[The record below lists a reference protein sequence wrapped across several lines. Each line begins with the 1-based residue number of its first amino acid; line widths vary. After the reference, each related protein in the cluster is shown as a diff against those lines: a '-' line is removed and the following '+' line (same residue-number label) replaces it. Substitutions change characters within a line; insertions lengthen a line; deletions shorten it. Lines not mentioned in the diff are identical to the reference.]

1 MSPPR
6 VFPTLILACLLSAF
20 PSSARGQRVDEFPA
34 LNGASGIVRG
44 PDGALWFV
52 ELGGSSIGRLT
63 IAGEVSRVVSLGD
76 LGRIAWGPDG
86 NLWFTQSRPRFFGS
100 PALAAVGRMTPAGVV
115 TRYLLPVQ
123 SSSPYAIAAGPDGN
137 MWFTEQNAIGRIT
150 PDGRLTEF
158 VLNFRG
164 SPFDIIG
171 GPDGNVWFAAD
182 GIGRITPSGE
192 FTEFPLPAPA
202 TYANSLTQGPDG
214 NIWFTGGNR
223 DLSGFVG
230 RITME
235 GVIFT
240 VPYPDLPSGIDLG
253 PDGNL
258 WFTANLALPGL
269 PESSIGRVTPAGVI
283 SKVLTLDGRDLGKIV
298 AGPDRNL
305 WFTEGNRGIGR
316 LAIQTSGS
324 CVPDSTTLCLSGDRF
339 RAAVA
344 FRTAALPPAPGTGYA
359 VPLSPDAGAFWFFS
373 SGNLEVVVKVVD
385 GRPVNERFWAFV
397 AGLTDVEYELTVTD
411 TFTGA
416 IWTHRSR
423 PGTLASFA
431 DTGAFGR

>member
-1 MSPPR
+1 MILAGLLS
-6 VFPTLILACLLSAF
+6 VFPG
-20 PSSARGQRVDEFPA
+20 SARGQRIDEFPVP
-34 LNGASGIVRG
+34 NGASEIVLG

-63 IAGEVSRVVSLGD
+63 IAGEVSRVASPGD

-86 NLWFTQSRPRFFGS
+86 NLWFTQLHHRFLGT
-100 PALAAVGRMTPAGVV
+100 PDLAAVGRMTPGGVV
-115 TRYLLPVQ
+115 TRYLLPDQ

-137 MWFTEQNAIGRIT
+137 MWFTEQSAIGRIT

-158 VLNFRG
+158 VLDFKG
-164 SPFDIIG
+164 FPFDIIG

-202 TYANSLTQGPDG
+202 IYANSLARGPDG

-223 DLSGFVG
+223 DLSGVVG
-230 RITME
+230 RITMA
-235 GVIFT
+235 GVIST
-240 VPYPDLPSGIDLG
+240 VPYPDLPTGIAAG
-253 PDGNL
+253 PDGNV

-269 PESSIGRVTPAGVI
+269 PESSIGRITPAGVI
-283 SKVLTLDGRDLGKIV
+283 SRALTLDGRDLGKIV
-298 AGPDRNL
+298 AGADRNL
-305 WFTEGNRGIGR
+305 WLTEGNRGIGR
-316 LAIQTSGS
+316 LTIQTSGS
-324 CVPDSTTLCLSGDRF
+324 CLPDSTTLCLAGDRF

-344 FRTAALPPAPGTGYA
+344 FRTAANPPAPGTGYA

-385 GRPVNERFWAFV
+385 GRPFNERFWVFV

-431 DTGAFGR
+431 DTGAFGP